1 MNKVILTL
9 ILCLIFCNIGF
20 AESYYFKEC
29 KLTQTLT
36 GNYVIDFDKN
46 LINVRLKAADGSYQ
60 EFADKIELITKDNVK
75 PIRPGYGLHP
85 KYFNKLMGRKLK
97 KTARKG
103 TPFKKNMA

>member
-9 ILCLIFCNIGF
+9 FLCLIFCNIGF

-46 LINVRLKAADGSYQ
+46 LIKVSLKGADGSYQ
-60 EFADKIELITKDNVK
+60 ELTDKIKLIDKDQIISEK
-75 PIRPGYGLHP
+75 IQSGTS
-85 KYFNKLMGRKLK
+85 KDSYFVYYLDAKSR
-97 KTARKG
+97 
-103 TPFKKNMA
+103 